1 MNTFKN
7 FIVLRNSHGL
17 SASFSSFG
25 ARWVNMIVP
34 DKFGNF
40 EDVLLGFNNIFEYQ
54 NAEEK
59 YHGAI
64 VGRVCG
70 RISDASFD
78 LNGHR
83 YQLAAN
89 ENETTHLH
97 GGIQAFH
104 NCFWEEEG
112 GVNED
117 GDEFVIFRYFSSDGN
132 EGYPGNLQ
140 VSVCYTLTK
149 DDVLK
154 MVCKAVADSDTIV
167 NLTNHAFFNLCGSRS
182 CDNIFQH
189 HLCLNSSYLIECD
202 RNLIPT
208 GKLRSL
214 DGTPLDF
221 RETSPINKALDTEL
235 YDIPHNRGFSLA
247 YKLEGADANI
257 RLAAILSEEKFGRQ
271 LQIHTNQ
278 PSLQVYTGYFMT
290 GHDIGK
296 AGYPYYSGAGIAL
309 EPQGFP
315 DAVHQPNFPS
325 IVLWKGEVYLHITE
339 YRWLWNNRAK

>member
-1 MNTFKN
+1 MEMCDN
-7 FIVLRNSHGL
+7 FIILRNSHGL

-34 DKFGNF
+34 DKSGNF
-40 EDVLLGFNNIFEYQ
+40 DDVLLGFNNILGYQ
-54 NAEEK
+54 KAEEK

-70 RISDASFD
+70 RISGAGFE
-78 LNGHR
+78 LNGHH
-83 YQLAAN
+83 YQLATN
-89 ENETTHLH
+89 ENGITHLH

-104 NCFWEEEG
+104 NCFWEENS

-117 GDEFVIFRYFSSDGN
+117 GDEFVIFRHFASNGN
-132 EGYPGNLQ
+132 EGYPGNLH
-140 VSVCYTLTK
+140 VTVCYTLTK

-154 MVCKAVADSDTIV
+154 MVCKAISDADTVI
-167 NLTNHAFFNLCGSRS
+167 NLTNHAFFNLCGSHNPN
-182 CDNIFQH
+182 NILQH
-189 HLCLNSSYLIECD
+189 YLFLNSSYLIECD
-202 RNLIPT
+202 DNLIPT
-208 GKLRSL
+208 GKLYSL

-221 RETSPINKALDTEL
+221 RKASPINEALNTEL
-235 YDIPHNRGFSLA
+235 YDITRNKGFSLA

-257 RLAAILSEEKFGRQ
+257 RLAAILSEEGSGRQ
-271 LQIHTNQ
+271 LQIYTNQ
-278 PSLQVYTGYFMT
+278 PSLQIYTGYFMT

-315 DAVHQPNFPS
+315 DAVHQPTFPS
-325 IVLWKGEVYLHITE
+325 IVLRKGEVYLHVTE
-339 YRWLWNNRAK
+339 YRWV